1 MTTRAVLPDG
11 TVLEFA
17 EGVDPQVIDY
27 VVKKQLGV
35 ITDEAPLP
43 EKSDSISQ
51 GVVLGAREPLDILA
65 ARLEQSQLPGVAG
78 INRLGAALGLPSATE
93 TLAQTDIERGR
104 NTSTVGQ
111 VIGNVG
117 GTAAMLP
124 VRAVTAPATMA
135 QAAIGGG
142 LSSALLSRAKEV
154 PEFLSDVGSGAAFG
168 GAMQPAANLVG
179 NIIAPQASNA
189 VKTLLQDNIYPTI
202 GMMAREGNTLA
213 GRGISLLEEAATS
226 LPAVGDLIQLAREG
240 TINEYGQA
248 ALNRAAKAIGKTVP
262 KELSGE
268 EAVGWVKN
276 ELSNAYNN
284 LVPSLN
290 FSVTS
295 RFVNDA
301 GDVLKS
307 LNIPSSRTELISD
320 WNAIFKDNIA
330 NLMDA
335 NGEINGRNLQA
346 AVSNLGDLG
355 STMMRATD
363 AFERRVGVGVMKL
376 RGKLLDNLA
385 AQNPAKAKEL
395 KNLNKGW
402 AQEIR
407 LQKATAGAGGVL
419 TPQSLDR
426 AVASFAKGQ
435 RQGPLADLARAGRI
449 IPSRLPDSGT
459 AGRMLRNSAIL
470 GAVGSLGA
478 VGNEIAQNF
487 GYEGVDISPSQ
498 LSAIALIAAPYTPA
512 GRKAIAKILG
522 RTPSK
527 PAQML
532 GTAWRGAVSPA
543 TSSALISQPEQGL
556 GNRPSML
563 TPEQQAL
570 VNIYAGGK

>member
-17 EGVDPQVIDY
+17 EGIDPQVIDY

-35 ITDEAPLP
+35 ISEEQPLP
-43 EKSDSISQ
+43 EKSDSTAQ

-93 TLAQTDIERGR
+93 TLAKTDIERGA
-104 NTSTVGQ
+104 NTSAIGQ
-111 VIGNVG
+111 LIGNVG

-124 VRAVTAPATMA
+124 VRAVTAPATIA
-135 QAAIGGG
+135 QAAVGGG
-142 LSSALLSRAKEV
+142 LSSALLSRAKEA
-154 PEFLSDVGSGAAFG
+154 PEFLSDVGSGAVFG
-168 GAMQPAANLVG
+168 GAVQPVANLFG
-179 NIIAPQASNA
+179 NVIAPKASNA
-189 VKTLLQDNIYPTI
+189 VQMLLKDNIYPTI

-213 GRGISLLEEAATS
+213 GRTISLLEEAATNI
-226 LPAVGDLIQLAREG
+226 PAVGDLIQLAREG

-295 RFVNDA
+295 KFVNDA
-301 GDVLKS
+301 GDVLKG
-307 LNIPSSRTELISD
+307 LNIPSSRTELVND

-330 NLMDA
+330 KLMDA

-346 AVSNLGDLG
+346 AVSNLGDIG

-459 AGRMLRNSAIL
+459 SGRLLRNSAIL

-478 VGNEIAQNF
+478 VGNEIAQNL
-487 GYEGVDISPSQ
+487 GYEGVNISPAQ

-527 PAQML
+527 AAQML
-532 GTAWRGAVSPA
+532 EKGFRGAVSPA
-543 TSSALISQPEQGL
+543 TSSALISRPEQGL

-570 VNIYAGGK
+570 VNMYAGGR